1 MKLPSWLTVV
11 LPPFTASKEKQKQRD
26 HVILNNERKWFIA
39 SGKKVP
45 AMRMSRTM
53 KRLNDDAATEQLHR

>member
-1 MKLPSWLTVV
+1 MKLPSWLTAV

-26 HVILNNERKWFIA
+26 HVILNERKWFTA
-39 SGKKVP
+39 SGKKFP

-53 KRLNDDAATEQLHR
+53 MRLNDDAATEQLHS